1 MCQFLEGNTGG
12 LCEVTAANVQLSTV
26 DLTVLM
32 GAGPDTT
39 LDVVRQAL
47 LEYTQADLN
56 SDAQHVLFPLGAM
69 WVGQKLL

>member
-32 GAGPDTT
+32 GAGPDTS
-39 LDVVRQAL
+39 LDSVRQAL
-47 LEYTQADLN
+47 L
-56 SDAQHVLFPLGAM
+56 DAKGALQQTM
-69 WVGQKLL
+69 PMLTAATA